1 MDGIYHPGRL
11 ATHRTA
17 VLDETPRLRTGVLA
31 LTALAALA
39 AVAVVARPAVD
50 FFADP
55 AAVRDA
61 VAAYGPLAPAAFV
74 LLVAVQVVVAPI
86 PGHGVGVAAGY
97 LFGAAVGTAVSV
109 VGVAL
114 GSLVAVSLARA
125 LGRPAVER
133 LVAPETLARFDA
145 AVAERGVPTLL
156 VVFLVPGLPD
166 DAVCFAAGLTDV
178 PVRRVVL
185 LAAVGRAPSL
195 ALASAAG
202 AGLATGRPTLA
213 ASLLAVL
220 VALSLV
226 GYRYRRQ
233 LGRLVGAERAHE
245 TARQDDGGSGR

>member
-1 MDGIYHPGRL
+1 M
-11 ATHRTA
+11 
-17 VLDETPRLRTGVLA
+17 LA
-31 LTALAALA
+31 LAAIVALA
-39 AVAVVARPAVD
+39 AVVAVGRPAVE

-74 LLVAVQVVVAPI
+74 LLVAAQVVLAPI

-97 LFGAAVGTAVSV
+97 LFGAAVGTAVAV

-114 GSLVAVSLARA
+114 GSLVAVALARA

-133 LVAPETLARFDA
+133 FVAPETLALFDA
-145 AVAERGVPTLL
+145 AVAERGTAVLL

-166 DAVCFAAGLTDV
+166 DVVCFAAGLTDV
-178 PVRRVVL
+178 PVRRVVV

-202 AGLATGRPTLA
+202 AGLAKGRPGVAALLLVVLA
-213 ASLLAVL
+213 ALS
-220 VALSLV
+220 VA
-226 GYRYRRQ
+226 GYRYRGP
-233 LGRLVGAERAHE
+233 LTRLVGAS
-245 TARQDDGGSGR
+245 QSS